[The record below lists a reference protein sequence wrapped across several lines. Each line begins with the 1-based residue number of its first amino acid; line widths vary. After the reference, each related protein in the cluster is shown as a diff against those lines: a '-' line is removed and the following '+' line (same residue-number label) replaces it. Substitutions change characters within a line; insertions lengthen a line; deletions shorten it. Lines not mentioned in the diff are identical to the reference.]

1 MADGPRPARGS
12 LPTRAWVELRGVAL
26 GIWEFVV
33 GDDWRVALG
42 IVAMLAAT
50 AAVAALDLPAW
61 WLSPVATIAILHLS
75 VRRAG
80 ATARSLKGG

>member
-1 MADGPRPARGS
+1 MRG
-12 LPTRAWVELRGVAL
+12 LAL

-50 AAVAALDLPAW
+50 AVIAALDLPAW
-61 WLSPVATIAILHLS
+61 WLSPIATLAILHRS
-75 VRRAG
+75 VGRAG
-80 ATARSLKGG
+80 ARRSPD

>member
-1 MADGPRPARGS
+1 MRG
-12 LPTRAWVELRGVAL
+12 AAF

-42 IVAMLAAT
+42 IVTMLAAT
-50 AAVAALDLPAW
+50 AVVAALGLPAW
-61 WLSPVATIAILHLS
+61 GLSSAATIAILYMS

-80 ATARSLKGG
+80 TGPRRSG

>member
-1 MADGPRPARGS
+1 MRN
-12 LPTRAWVELRGVAL
+12 LAL

-42 IVAMLAAT
+42 VVAMLSAT
-50 AAVAALDLPAW
+50 AVIAALGLPAW
-61 WLSPVATIAILHLS
+61 WLSPIATLAILRRS

-80 ATARSLKGG
+80 LSRAP

>member
-1 MADGPRPARGS
+1 MRG
-12 LPTRAWVELRGVAL
+12 AAL

-42 IVAMLAAT
+42 IVAILGAT
-50 AAVAALDLPAW
+50 AVIAALGLPAW
-61 WLSPVATIAILHLS
+61 WLSPIATIAILYLS

-80 ATARSLKGG
+80 AGPRHLG

>member
-1 MADGPRPARGS
+1 MRG
-12 LPTRAWVELRGVAL
+12 AAL

-42 IVAMLAAT
+42 VVAMLGAT
-50 AAVAALDLPAW
+50 AVIAALGLPAW
-61 WLSPVATIAILHLS
+61 WLGPIATIAILHLS

-80 ATARSLKGG
+80 VGPRNLG